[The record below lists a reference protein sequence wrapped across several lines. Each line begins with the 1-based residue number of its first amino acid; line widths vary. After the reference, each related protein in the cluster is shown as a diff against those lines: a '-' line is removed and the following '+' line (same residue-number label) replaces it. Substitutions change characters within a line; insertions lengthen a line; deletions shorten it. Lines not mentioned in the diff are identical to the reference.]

1 MFTVA
6 LFRPI
11 GNCVRTMEALPPMLK
26 FVRHPLG
33 VRVYV
38 LRRRIHEW
46 HLGLAV
52 LALGAV
58 ATFIG
63 ALGLVP
69 VRGMA
74 LAGLWLV
81 VKDWRD
87 LTPSGRDATSWR
99 LGLHRRPLR
108 FRPSRQLDDVPAFA
122 AVGVAIVAI
131 VDLVSAVTPNVS
143 WRGDVL
149 VSVEPVAVMRGAHA
163 LAVPVSFALLLTA
176 FYLYRRRRRALKV
189 ALALLAAL
197 TVFNIVKG
205 LDLEEAVLTAVA
217 AALLWGGRSSFY
229 VRHEPG
235 TLRSALWR
243 VPLLLAA
250 VFLASVTAVAIA
262 APASA
267 SAVDVLRGTGD
278 LLLWQRPP
286 FTFTDDELVRTG
298 LAIQLTGLVALLI
311 GAYLLFRPL
320 AAPRDLPEPELRR
333 AAARLVREHGAD
345 TLSFF
350 KLRTD
355 KHYLFNPERTAFV
368 AYRVENGVLVI
379 SGDPVGE
386 PSGVETLLPVV
397 VAFAGEHGLRLAA
410 LGVSAEGRALFE
422 QAGLRALYMGDEAI
436 VDGDRFS
443 LDGRPIRK
451 VRQSVTRLR
460 KAGYR
465 TEIAELGSLGPDV
478 VARLEEVAHDWLR
491 GAPERGFSMA
501 MDSLRN
507 PAGEDTLV
515 VYAVDEGGTIRGFLH
530 FVPTYGRAA
539 VSLSYMRR
547 QRETPNGL
555 TEFLVAEGI
564 EHLRARGIDGGVAQL
579 RRLRPFH
586 PATDRGRRAGTR
598 ARARGRRHV
607 VPDRAPLP
615 LQREVLPAVG
625 AALLHVRAAPRPP
638 AGRHRRA
645 LARGPA
651 AEAEIPPPRARECL
665 TRQLFRRSADMT
677 AATVCS

>member
-1 MFTVA
+1 
-6 LFRPI
+6 
-11 GNCVRTMEALPPMLK
+11 MLK

-74 LAGLWLV
+74 LAGVWLV

-320 AAPRDLPEPELRR
+320 AAPRDLPDPELRR

-368 AYRVENGVLVI
+368 AYRVENGVLML

-397 VAFAGEHGLRLAA
+397 VAFAGEHGLKLAA
-410 LGVSAEGRALFE
+410 LGVSAEARALFE
-422 QAGLRALYMGDEAI
+422 QAGLRGLYMGDEAI
-436 VDGDRFS
+436 VDDDVLAGALVHRQRDLAERPAVDS
-443 LDGRPIRK
+443 ARAGVRDAGLD
-451 VRQSVTRLR
+451 QLACDEADS
-460 KAGYR
+460 
-465 TEIAELGSLGPDV
+465 
-478 VARLEEVAHDWLR
+478 ARLEQVGGDVAAAGLDVGDDRRARRDRVEVV
-491 GAPERGFSMA
+491 ERELDARLGG
-501 MDSLRN
+501 DR
-507 PAGEDTLV
+507 EQV
-515 VYAVDEGGTIRGFLH
+515 QHAVR
-530 FVPTYGRAA
+530 RAA
-539 VSLSYMRR
+539 ARR
-547 QRETPNGL
+547 
-555 TEFLVAEGI
+555 
-564 EHLRARGIDGGVAQL
+564 
-579 RRLRPFH
+579 RP
-586 PATDRGRRAGTR
+586 
-598 ARARGRRHV
+598 
-607 VPDRAPLP
+607 
-615 LQREVLPAVG
+615 
-625 AALLHVRAAPRPP
+625 
-638 AGRHRRA
+638 
-645 LARGPA
+645 
-651 AEAEIPPPRARECL
+651 
-665 TRQLFRRSADMT
+665 RRSRSRT
-677 AATVCS
+677 PRG

>member
-1 MFTVA
+1 
-6 LFRPI
+6 
-11 GNCVRTMEALPPMLK
+11 MLK

-58 ATFIG
+58 ATLIG

-320 AAPRDLPEPELRR
+320 AAPGDLPDPELRR

-355 KHYLFNPERTAFV
+355 KHYLFNPEGTAFV

-410 LGVSAEGRALFE
+410 LGVSAEGARPLRAGRPARALHGRRGDRRRRPV
-422 QAGLRALYMGDEAI
+422 QPRRATDPQSAAVGDTAAQGGLP
-436 VDGDRFS
+436 DGDRGARIARARRWLGS
-443 LDGRPIRK
+443 KKCRARLAPRRTRARLQHGDGLAPQPRR
-451 VRQSVTRLR
+451 RGHARRLR
-460 KAGYR
+460 R
-465 TEIAELGSLGPDV
+465 
-478 VARLEEVAHDWLR
+478 RR
-491 GAPERGFSMA
+491 GRH
-501 MDSLRN
+501 
-507 PAGEDTLV
+507 V
-515 VYAVDEGGTIRGFLH
+515 RGFLH
-530 FVPTYGRAA
+530 FVPTYGRGRGLALVHA
-539 VSLSYMRR
+539 PPARNPERAHGVPGRRGDRAPPRAWGRRRCRSTSPPSPVSSG
-547 QRETPNGL
+547 N
-555 TEFLVAEGI
+555 
-564 EHLRARGIDGGVAQL
+564 RG
-579 RRLRPFH
+579 
-586 PATDRGRRAGTR
+586 GRRAGTR

-615 LQREVLPAVG
+615 VHAKFFPRWEPRYFMYERRLGLPRAGIAALWLEGQLPKPTLRRRRVARASDYRRSYRPSEPDNMTAAVG
-625 AALLHVRAAPRPP
+625 AQR
-638 AGRHRRA
+638 
-645 LARGPA
+645 
-651 AEAEIPPPRARECL
+651 
-665 TRQLFRRSADMT
+665 
-677 AATVCS
+677 

>member
-1 MFTVA
+1 
-6 LFRPI
+6 
-11 GNCVRTMEALPPMLK
+11 MLK

-52 LALGAV
+52 LALGAAV
-58 ATFIG
+58 TVTG
-63 ALGLVP
+63 LLGGDP
-69 VRGMA
+69 VQGMA

-81 VKDWRD
+81 LKDWHD

-108 FRPSRQLDDVPAFA
+108 FRPMRHLDDVPAFA
-122 AVGVAIVAI
+122 AIGVAIVAVI
-131 VDLVSAVTPNVS
+131 DLVSAATPNVS

-149 VSVEPVAVMRGAHA
+149 VRVEPVAVMRGTHA

-176 FYLYRRRRRALKV
+176 FYLYRRRRRALNV
-189 ALALLAAL
+189 ALTLMAVL
-197 TVFNIVKG
+197 TVFNVVKG
-205 LDLEEAVLTAVA
+205 LDLEEALLTAVA
-217 AALLWGGRSSFY
+217 AALLWAARSSFH

-243 VPLLLAA
+243 VPLLLAGM
-250 VFLASVTAVAIA
+250 FLASTAAVAVA
-262 APASA
+262 APRTASA
-267 SAVDVLRGTGD
+267 LDIVRGTGD

-286 FTFTDDELVRTG
+286 FAFAGDELALMG
-298 LAIQLTGLVALLI
+298 LAVQLTALAALLL
-311 GAYLLFRPL
+311 GAYLLFRPI
-320 AAPRDLPEPELRR
+320 AAPRSLPEPELRR
-333 AAARLVREHGAD
+333 AAVQLVREHGAD

-355 KHYLFNPERTAFV
+355 KHYLFNPDRTAFL
-368 AYRVENGVLVI
+368 AYRIESGVLVI

-386 PSGVETLLPVV
+386 PDGVAKLLPEVI
-397 VAFAGEHGLRLAA
+397 AFAETHGLRLAA
-410 LGVSAEGRALFE
+410 LGVSADGRRLFE
-422 QAGLRALYMGDEAI
+422 QAGLRALYLGDEAI
-436 VDGDRFS
+436 VDSEQFS
-443 LDGRPIRK
+443 LEGRAIRK

-465 TEIAELGSLGPDV
+465 TEIAELGSLAPDA

-530 FVPTYGRAA
+530 FVPAYGRAA

-547 QRETPNGL
+547 ERDTPNGL
-555 TEFLVAEGI
+555 TEFLVAEGV
-564 EHLRARGIDGGVAQL
+564 EHLRARGIAEVSLNFAAFA
-579 RRLRPFH
+579 RLIRQP
-586 PATDRGRRAGTR
+586 TGLVERALG
-598 ARARGRRHV
+598 
-607 VPDRAPLP
+607 
-615 LQREVLPAVG
+615 
-625 AALLHVRAAPRPP
+625 
-638 AGRHRRA
+638 RA
-645 LARGPA
+645 LAVGDTWFQIERLYRFNAKFFPRWEPRYFMYERRLGL
-651 AEAEIPPPRARECL
+651 PRAGMAALWLEG
-665 TRQLFRRSADMT
+665 QLPKPTIRRRRV
-677 AATVCS
+677 AASI